1 MTEASGTI
9 TAEEAV
15 PNRLR
20 YNGQMADGLT
30 GLYYLGARYYNAS
43 LGRFTQEDVIYND
56 GLNLYAYCN
65 SNPVMYSDPSGFAAT
80 QSLNGCNPKNGGEKD
95 SKSGSKTVNGY
106 DTKVNVGQQNK
117 HIPGT
122 NEYKNALNNGQTKSI
137 MYGDAN
143 DIQNLLNDK
152 ASTGDFIGANKERV
166 NFGQVIGQYVDPD
179 TGVGVETTIGI
190 IHYGKKGAHIV
201 PARPD

>member
-1 MTEASGTI
+1 MLSIGVAGYSGMQDI
-9 TAEEAV
+9 ARAEQAAQLEQIYAQKAEQIAYSEV
-15 PNRLR
+15 DIDELLKLR
-20 YNGQMADGLT
+20 QNNGQ
-30 GLYYLGARYYNAS
+30 
-43 LGRFTQEDVIYND
+43 
-56 GLNLYAYCN
+56 YAERI
-65 SNPVMYSDPSGFAAT
+65 GI
-80 QSLNGCNPKNGGEKD
+80 GGE
-95 SKSGSKTVNGY
+95 SGSKTVNGY

-137 MYGDAN
+137 MYGDVN

-152 ASTGDFIGANKERV
+152 AGTGDFIGANKERV

-190 IHYGKKGAHIV
+190 IHYGKKGHI
-201 PARPD
+201 

>member
-1 MTEASGTI
+1 MLSIGVASYSGMQDI
-9 TAEEAV
+9 ARAEQVAQLEQIYAQKAEQIAYSEV
-15 PNRLR
+15 DIDELLKLR
-20 YNGQMADGLT
+20 QNNGQ
-30 GLYYLGARYYNAS
+30 
-43 LGRFTQEDVIYND
+43 
-56 GLNLYAYCN
+56 YAERI
-65 SNPVMYSDPSGFAAT
+65 GI
-80 QSLNGCNPKNGGEKD
+80 GGE
-95 SKSGSKTVNGY
+95 SGSKTVNGY

-137 MYGDAN
+137 MYGDVN

-152 ASTGDFIGANKERV
+152 AGTGDFIGANKERV

-190 IHYGKKGAHIV
+190 IHYGKKGHI
-201 PARPD
+201 